1 MPDLLR
7 LREAGGHIFVIRG
20 VPGQAERARQQ
31 GTLVLTL
38 QAQNRLEC
46 QAAGQ
51 EHGSGDDVQEACVQA
66 SGSGSWSRA

>member
-1 MPDLLR
+1 MLDLLR
-7 LREAGGHIFVIRG
+7 LRDVAEYFIVWG

-31 GTLVLTL
+31 GKLVLTL

-51 EHGSGDDVQEACVQA
+51 EHGTGDDVQEGIV
-66 SGSGSWSRA
+66 